1 MEKYL
6 WRFLI
11 SVLYDFDLNLKNKSN
26 ILCGIDEVGRGPLA
40 GPVYAVACVF
50 PSFEIEGV
58 NDSKKISAKKR
69 EKIFEEVKI
78 KNIKYSVGV
87 STEKEIDEI
96 NILNATHLAMKR
108 ALKNLN
114 IIPDLILVDG
124 NSSPNFDIISKNII
138 KGDQI
143 SYSIAM
149 ASIIAKVL
157 RDKFMIKMNEMYFQ
171 YGFDKNKGYG
181 TKFHIES
188 LKKYGPCE
196 IHRKSFLTKIL

>member
-1 MEKYL
+1 M
-6 WRFLI
+6 
-11 SVLYDFDLNLKNKSN
+11 YDFDLRLEKSGN

-40 GPVYAVACVF
+40 GPVYAAACIF
-50 PSFEIEGV
+50 PSFEINGV

-69 EKIFEEVKI
+69 EKIFKEI
-78 KNIKYSVGV
+78 KSKSIKYAIGI
-87 STEKEIDEI
+87 STEEEIDKI

-124 NSSPNFDIISKNII
+124 NSSPNFGIESKNII
-138 KGDQI
+138 KGDQV

-157 RDKFMIKMNEMYFQ
+157 RDEFMVKIHEIYSQ
-171 YGFDKNKGYG
+171 YSFDKNKGYG

-188 LKKYGPCE
+188 LKKYGSCK

>member
-124 NSSPNFDIISKNII
+124 NSSPNFDITSKNII

-157 RDKFMIKMNEMYFQ
+157 RDKFMIKINEMYFQ

>member
-1 MEKYL
+1 M
-6 WRFLI
+6 
-11 SVLYDFDLNLKNKSN
+11 YDFDLKLTKIGN

-40 GPVYAVACVF
+40 GPVYAAACIF
-50 PSFEIEGV
+50 PSFEIDGI
-58 NDSKKISAKKR
+58 NDSKKVSPKKR
-69 EKIFEEVKI
+69 EKIFKEIKS
-78 KNIKYSVGV
+78 KNIKYAIGI
-87 STEKEIDEI
+87 STEKEIDKI

-124 NSSPNFDIISKNII
+124 NSSPNFGITSKNII

-157 RDKFMIKMNEMYFQ
+157 RDEFMIKINEIYPQ
-171 YGFDKNKGYG
+171 YEFDKNKGYG
-181 TKFHIES
+181 TKFHVES
-188 LKKYGPCE
+188 LKKYGFCE